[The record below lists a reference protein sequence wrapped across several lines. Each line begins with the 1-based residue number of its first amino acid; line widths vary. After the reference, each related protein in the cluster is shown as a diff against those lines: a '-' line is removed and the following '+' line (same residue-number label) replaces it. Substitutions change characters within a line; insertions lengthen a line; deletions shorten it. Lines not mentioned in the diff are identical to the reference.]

1 MYVARF
7 APERAARPFLLACA
21 CAVASLA
28 AAQEAGPED
37 LVVQAP
43 GGARYNG
50 ATGRMEMTQLSIR
63 QGDLSITA
71 DRGSA
76 LEVHDG
82 DEEVGIDYRLEGNVR
97 LESAAA
103 RITGDVAEFVARN
116 GRLERFVLSGN
127 PARFED
133 LAAERAGQAFGE
145 AERLSYDAAGGVV
158 SLEGEVRVVVG
169 QNEFR
174 GCDLVYDFGAEEVS
188 SGASECEQPLQIIR
202 MAPDPNGNGRQER

>member
-1 MYVARF
+1 MCVAPF
-7 APERAARPFLLACA
+7 APDRAARPLVI
-21 CAVASLA
+21 AVACLA
-28 AAQEAGPED
+28 AGLAGAQDAGPGD
-37 LVVQAP
+37 LVVEAP

-50 ATGRMEMTQLSIR
+50 ATGRLELTQLSIT

-76 LEVHDG
+76 LEIHEDG
-82 DEEVGIDYRLEGNVR
+82 AEVGVDYRLEGNVR

-103 RITGDVAEFVARN
+103 RITGDVAEFVARS
-116 GRLERFVLSGN
+116 GRLDRFVLSGN

-133 LAAERAGQAFGE
+133 RAAERSGQAFGE
-145 AERLSYDAAGGVV
+145 AERLVYDAATGVV
-158 SLEGEVRVVVG
+158 SLEGDVRVVVG

-174 GCDLVYDFGAEEVS
+174 GCDLVYEFGAEEVS

-202 MAPDPNGNGRQER
+202 MAPDANGNGRQGQ